1 MAKPK
6 NQRNRSSANPNS
18 NNNQVNGHVDATV
31 KTTDVLPVV
40 GSINKP
46 TETGDSH
53 KNSQKELDTQ
63 KIITT
68 LEIALDSGDITSE
81 NIAENSNINKEC
93 TGLYKNERLAQCLTS
108 CIGAETRLTVV
119 NGAEYT
125 GFFHTFSENSE
136 LVVDTVHRTKVPY
149 QERDISNKKNNTQ
162 QQASNATSSETD
174 KDIKKSASNQAGS
187 AQQPVPLQLNSSR
200 ELPKSTEITDDL
212 IFPPETFVM
221 MEFDSLDFQECKML
235 LSQLTKQEKDQKLAE
250 NTAQT
255 EADLSKILSAFSP
268 TAKVPDTASSPSAE
282 VGLIQTESGGLDPAI
297 LNSIKSTKSSK
308 KSKKSKKGD
317 VSEKSEENKKFLADD
332 AISKL
337 EKKKVNKADKVNK
350 LVEWKP
356 DEGDSDSEKYK
367 LDGTD
372 GWDVKDMYSA
382 LVKFEK

>member
-6 NQRNRSSANPNS
+6 NQRNRSSANTNS
-18 NNNQVNGHVDATV
+18 NNNQVNGHVDAII
-31 KTTDVLPVV
+31 KTADLPVDC
-40 GSINKP
+40 STNKP
-46 TETGDSH
+46 TETGDSQ

-63 KIITT
+63 KQTT
-68 LEIALDSGDITSE
+68 SESPQNLDSGDKASE
-81 NIAENSNINKEC
+81 NAENSNINKEC

-149 QERDISNKKNNTQ
+149 QERDTSNKKNTQ
-162 QQASNATSSETD
+162 QKASNATSSETD
-174 KDIKKSASNQAGS
+174 KDSKKSASNQAGS

-282 VGLIQTESGGLDPAI
+282 VGSVQAESNGGLDPAI

-308 KSKKSKKGD
+308 KSKKSKKD

-332 AISKL
+332 AISKQ

-382 LVKFEK
+382 LDKF

>member
-6 NQRNRSSANPNS
+6 NQRNRSSANTNS

-31 KTTDVLPVV
+31 KTADVLPVD

-63 KIITT
+63 KIVTT
-68 LEIALDSGDITSE
+68 SETALDSGDKTSE

-149 QERDISNKKNNTQ
+149 QERDISNKKSNT
-162 QQASNATSSETD
+162 ASNATSSETD
-174 KDIKKSASNQAGS
+174 KDSKKSASNQAGGAS
-187 AQQPVPLQLNSSR
+187 QQPVPLQLNSSR

-268 TAKVPDTASSPSAE
+268 TAKVPADNTASSPSAE
-282 VGLIQTESGGLDPAI
+282 VGLIQTESGAGLDPAI

-308 KSKKSKKGD
+308 K
-317 VSEKSEENKKFLADD
+317 
-332 AISKL
+332 I
-337 EKKKVNKADKVNK
+337 
-350 LVEWKP
+350 
-356 DEGDSDSEKYK
+356 
-367 LDGTD
+367 
-372 GWDVKDMYSA
+372 
-382 LVKFEK
+382 